1 MNIWQRLITRPTS
14 WPTPHPARSH
24 LRTFTT
30 CHSHEKKTN
39 KSVCPEENRKRS
51 PRRKKRNKRE
61 ESDKLGRK
69 KMRKL
74 VDDTHFLSQIVQRE
88 TAATL
93 AGARSARPAWLKCFV
108 GGARKS
114 ISRPFFNRWAR
125 ILHQSIHHHVG
136 YTKYH
141 LTLFHADYNL
151 RFIQL
156 STCCFGYKSC
166 LRRIH
171 LHRPGCT
178 WWLREQVRWTKRRSD
193 RRVKAKRMSRE

>member
-1 MNIWQRLITRPTS
+1 MSQS
-14 WPTPHPARSH
+14 
-24 LRTFTT
+24 
-30 CHSHEKKTN
+30 
-39 KSVCPEENRKRS
+39 
-51 PRRKKRNKRE
+51 RKKQKTRACVPKKIENVPQDEGKGTSERKVTNLE
-61 ESDKLGRK
+61 GK

-93 AGARSARPAWLKCFV
+93 AGARSAQPAWLKCFV

-141 LTLFHADYNL
+141 LTLFHADYDL